1 MEHRQPHAHII
12 QHVAFETM
20 GWMLEWLVVNNYQI
34 TYTRVYDSAHPFKD
48 APNPDTLDLLI
59 VLGGVMDTN
68 QEDEYPWLVEEKR
81 FLKSC
86 LGRTTIFGICLG
98 SQLLAESLGG
108 EVTTLPKP
116 EIGWKLIS
124 TVELRSDSDEI
135 HNLPKEIR
143 SALVSDLKFPEWH
156 MRTFSIPS
164 NCVRFASSEQCPN
177 QGFVGRVSSQEGNSS
192 RYVAGIQFHPEWDST
207 IVKALVAGDSEEE
220 EDGTESDGPQELLRG
235 FIEGEEQKTAKGWL
249 FRFLDALCG
258 TKSL

>member
-1 MEHRQPHAHII
+1 
-12 QHVAFETM
+12 M

-207 IVKALVAGDSEEE
+207 IVKALIAGDSEEE